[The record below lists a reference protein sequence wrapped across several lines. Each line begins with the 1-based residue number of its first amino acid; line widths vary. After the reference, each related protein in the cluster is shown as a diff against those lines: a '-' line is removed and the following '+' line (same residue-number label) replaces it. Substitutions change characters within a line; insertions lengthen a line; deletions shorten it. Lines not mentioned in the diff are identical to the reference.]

1 VDFPKKDL
9 HNELLALRSS
19 LVDANTRFPAYPACF
34 EQLKKITQN
43 QLLGVVLLQLSDTER
58 VEAIF
63 GFERYEVLL
72 KKAALHVQET
82 NNRDFDGALVL
93 AQRGVYDDQF
103 CVFVPYDLLAKST
116 LPSLERIAKRLYYS
130 LEGVLSLDGLPGLS
144 VHIGY
149 SILHYN
155 PFLRF
160 ERLVHRVVEE
170 AASLAQHQEEAELV
184 LHELELRQIL
194 TAEKVTTVF
203 HPIVS
208 LEDYVVIGYEAL
220 TRGPEGTPYQ
230 SPETLFSLARQS
242 KLGRQLDHLCK
253 VTAIASAKGKPPGTL
268 LFLNTLPTTLDDPS
282 FLNGTAPGIL
292 SENGISAED
301 VVWELTERHPIE
313 DYGAFGTVMK
323 SYLGLGYQVA
333 IDDVG
338 TGYSSIQTISHVRPR
353 FLKVDISLV
362 SGIHENLLKQELV
375 SSLLMLGK
383 NINASVI
390 AEGVESL
397 EELATLRELGVTL
410 AQGYL
415 FGQPGAEFPTRVCPG
430 DGEVM
435 K

>member
-19 LVDANTRFPAYPACF
+19 LVDSNTRFPAYPACF

-170 AASLAQHQEEAELV
+170 AASLAQHQEDAELV

-194 TAEKVTTVF
+194 TTEKVTTVF

-208 LEDYVVIGYEAL
+208 LEDYGVIGYEAL

-242 KLGRQLDHLCK
+242 KLSRQLDHLCK
-253 VTAIASAKGKPPGTL
+253 LTAIASAKAKPPGTL
-268 LFLNTLPTTLDDPS
+268 LFVNTLPTTLDDPS
-282 FLNGTAPGIL
+282 FLNGAAPEML
-292 SENGISAED
+292 AESGLRAAD

-313 DYGAFGTVMK
+313 DYGAFGSMMK
-323 SYLGLGYQVA
+323 TYSGLGYQVA

-362 SGIHENLLKQELV
+362 AGIHENLLKQELV
-375 SSLLMLGK
+375 SSLLMLGR
-383 NINASVI
+383 NISATVI
-390 AEGVESL
+390 AEGVESMD
-397 EELATLRELGVTL
+397 ELATLKELGVTL

-415 FGQPGAEFPTRVCPG
+415 FGLPVSDFPTKVTPG
-430 DGEVM
+430 
-435 K
+435 